1 MNSVMHIAKS
11 NLPVHQGYAL
21 AVLCLAAFLVP
32 FMGSALNLAL
42 PEIGHTFSMNAITLT
57 WLATVYLIP
66 TAVFQIPFAR
76 LGDMLGRKKVY
87 IWGVF
92 FYSFCT
98 FLSGFSPTG
107 SILLIL
113 RFVSGV
119 GSAMIFGSN
128 IAILTSLFPSH
139 KRGRVLGINTAV
151 VYFSIAAGPFLGGL
165 LTHYLGWRSIFL
177 LCGGIG
183 FITVI
188 LIKLVLKTEWIVSK
202 EEKFD
207 YTGTLFYGV
216 GLFGLIYGFINLS
229 HLFGVIWLGI
239 GVITFAVFIFHEQKC
254 RFPIFNLRLFSRNR
268 VFALSSVA
276 ALINYAAT
284 SAIGF
289 MLSLYLQYVRGFDV
303 RHAGFI
309 LITQAVVQA
318 VFSLVAG
325 RWSNK
330 IHPSHLATTGMVIIV
345 CGLAGL
351 VFVSTTTPIVFIIF
365 CLLLMGVGFGLFASP
380 NTNVIMSSVE
390 HRYYGQAS
398 ATTGTMRL
406 TGQAFS
412 MGIAGMAISLQMGTK
427 QIVPELFQ
435 QFMQSMRITFF
446 IFIALCIIGVY
457 ASSVRMK
464 KKRQSLC
471 RSEIID

>member
-1 MNSVMHIAKS
+1 MTKTNS
-11 NLPVHQGYAL
+11 PVHQGYAL

-42 PEIGHTFSMNAITLT
+42 PEIGKAFSLNAITLT

-66 TAVFQIPFAR
+66 TAVFQVPFAR
-76 LGDMLGRKKVY
+76 LGDMFGRKKVY

-98 FLSGFSPTG
+98 FLSGFSPNG
-107 SILLIL
+107 SILLVL

-128 IAILTSLFPSH
+128 IAILTSLFPPH
-139 KRGRVLGINTAV
+139 KRSKVLGINTAI
-151 VYFSIAAGPFLGGL
+151 VYLSIAAGPFFGGL
-165 LTHYLGWRSIFL
+165 LTHYFGWQSIFF

-188 LIKLVLKTEWIVSK
+188 LIKMVLKTEWIVSK

-207 YTGTLFYGV
+207 YTGTLFYGI

-229 HLFGVIWLGI
+229 HLFGIIWLIVGTI
-239 GVITFAVFIFHEQKC
+239 SFAFFIFHEQKC
-254 RFPIFNLRLFSRNR
+254 RFPIFNLKLFSRNR

-303 RHAGFI
+303 RHAGLI
-309 LITQAVVQA
+309 LITQAVIQA

-325 RWSNK
+325 RLSNK
-330 IHPSHLATTGMVIIV
+330 IHPSHIATFGMVIIV

-351 VFVSTTTPIVFIIF
+351 LFVSTTTPIILIVL
-365 CLLLMGVGFGLFASP
+365 CLLFMGVGFGLFASP

-406 TGQAFS
+406 AGQAFS
-412 MGIAGMAISLQMGTK
+412 MGIAGMAISLQMGTR
-427 QIVPELFQ
+427 QIVPELYP

-446 IFIALCIIGVY
+446 IFIGLCLVGVY
-457 ASSVRMK
+457 ASSARLK
-464 KKRQSLC
+464 KG
-471 RSEIID
+471 